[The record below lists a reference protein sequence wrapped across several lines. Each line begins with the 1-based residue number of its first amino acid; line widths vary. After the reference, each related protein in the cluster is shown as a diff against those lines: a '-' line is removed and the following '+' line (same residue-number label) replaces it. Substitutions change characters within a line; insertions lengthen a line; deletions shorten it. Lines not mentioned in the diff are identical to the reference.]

1 MQSDFLAKVH
11 TMYNQFTKAEK
22 KVADFI
28 LQNPK
33 RVLFMSITELADEC
47 KVGDTSVFRFCRT
60 MGVKGYQEFKMQL
73 SLSIHDGKEEESRL
87 AGETSLEDSFSE
99 LAKKVLNT
107 NMKALAETYSLLDE
121 KVVSQTVDILHAAE
135 RIWFFGVGA
144 SLLVALKAANKFLR
158 IEPKVYCVQDTHT
171 QAMIAATMR
180 PGEAAVVFSY
190 PAGSEERGYCYQTE
204 TEMLVKSQDESSGV
218 EKIIV
223 QQEDG
228 TKLEV
233 EGAEGSVYLP
243 LGYQGRLEAY
253 AVDYAGLES
262 VRSSSEQIICED
274 EKPLIAV
281 TGAGK
286 SGEWQKDLPKIRLWI
301 GERSEKYTCSAGL
314 RLAVCYVNG
323 EEINRKYYEN
333 PTESDSFT
341 VKLEK
346 ESVDGSPVELMVH
359 AVDRAG
365 NSTVRKEKLYIDRKS
380 PTAEMNGVTDAMIT
394 GEKCSGEIVLKD
406 ENLLGKYEVSVTRT
420 DQEKKKELILN
431 QAEQELSEKEVSIP
445 FVFEEDGHYECRI
458 QVEDRAGWKT
468 EKEYRFVIDRCSPVI
483 RYVDQLNGT
492 DLPFFQWN
500 YEVEEAVSDLTDYQY
515 QMLLDGLEYA
525 KGRLVTEEG
534 VHRLRVRA
542 EDAAGNDSVAEAVFT
557 IDHTPPV
564 LYMGRLKDGAIYE
577 EKVKIEVWVD
587 GEKEYLTDLTLNG
600 ERQKLSTESRMFQCE
615 IMESGNYIMGVQA
628 EDAAGNQVKKVI
640 RFEIR
645 PGKSI
650 VQKIWKPVEDLF
662 SGHGEETENKMDQWI
677 WAEIFGAAGILHE
690 LHRKCGKVCSRFAL
704 SVRSLRRPPEKILI
718 SPV

>member
-1 MQSDFLAKVH
+1 MSRMWINKKNKKENVNKASCWILAVI
-11 TMYNQFTKAEK
+11 FA
-22 KVADFI
+22 VVVFGSAGLAAAD
-28 LQNPK
+28 
-33 RVLFMSITELADEC
+33 
-47 KVGDTSVFRFCRT
+47 
-60 MGVKGYQEFKMQL
+60 
-73 SLSIHDGKEEESRL
+73 EEESK
-87 AGETSLEDSFSE
+87 EIP
-99 LAKKVLNT
+99 V
-107 NMKALAETYSLLDE
+107 
-121 KVVSQTVDILHAAE
+121 
-135 RIWFFGVGA
+135 
-144 SLLVALKAANKFLR
+144 LR
-158 IEPKVYCVQDTHT
+158 IDGNVYDESGANRWYTEEPKVEVCLDGAAKISDKEIRDEEMQGEKIPDKEMQDEEIPDQEIYCNMQYEITYT
-171 QAMIAATMR
+171 S
-180 PGEAAVVFSY
+180 GEKKAETVNFTEQEEEGNWRYSFEPAVWKEGKNQLRLWQESETGETEWEQKAVICIDKTVPAAVVFSY

-223 QQEDG
+223 QQDDG

-281 TGAGK
+281 TGVGK

-380 PTAEMNGVTDAMIT
+380 PTAEMNGVTDAMST
-394 GEKCSGEIVLKD
+394 GETCSGEIVLKD

-431 QAEQELSEKEVSIP
+431 QAKQELSEKEVSIP

-677 WAEIFGAAGILHE
+677 WAEIFGAAGILI
-690 LHRKCGKVCSRFAL
+690 LLWYGWRMKRTGKRRK
-704 SVRSLRRPPEKILI
+704 
-718 SPV
+718 

>member
-1 MQSDFLAKVH
+1 MSRMWINKKNKKENVNKVSCWILAVI
-11 TMYNQFTKAEK
+11 FA
-22 KVADFI
+22 VVVFGSAGLAAAD
-28 LQNPK
+28 
-33 RVLFMSITELADEC
+33 
-47 KVGDTSVFRFCRT
+47 
-60 MGVKGYQEFKMQL
+60 
-73 SLSIHDGKEEESRL
+73 EEESKEIPVLRIDGNVYDESGANRWYTEDPKVEVCLEGAAKISDKEIRDEEMQGEKIPDKEMQDEEIPDKEMQDEEIPDQEIYCNMQYEITYTSGEKKAETVNFTEQEEEGNWRYSFEPAVWKEGKNQLRL
-87 AGETSLEDSFSE
+87 WQESETGETEWE
-99 LAKKVLNT
+99 Q
-107 NMKALAETYSLLDE
+107 KAVICID
-121 KVVSQTVDILHAAE
+121 KTV
-135 RIWFFGVGA
+135 
-144 SLLVALKAANKFLR
+144 
-158 IEPKVYCVQDTHT
+158 P
-171 QAMIAATMR
+171 
-180 PGEAAVVFSY
+180 AAVVFSY

-431 QAEQELSEKEVSIP
+431 QAKQELSEKEVSIP

-458 QVEDRAGWKT
+458 QVEDRAG
-468 EKEYRFVIDRCSPVI
+468 
-483 RYVDQLNGT
+483 
-492 DLPFFQWN
+492 
-500 YEVEEAVSDLTDYQY
+500 
-515 QMLLDGLEYA
+515 
-525 KGRLVTEEG
+525 
-534 VHRLRVRA
+534 
-542 EDAAGNDSVAEAVFT
+542 
-557 IDHTPPV
+557 
-564 LYMGRLKDGAIYE
+564 
-577 EKVKIEVWVD
+577 
-587 GEKEYLTDLTLNG
+587 
-600 ERQKLSTESRMFQCE
+600 
-615 IMESGNYIMGVQA
+615 
-628 EDAAGNQVKKVI
+628 
-640 RFEIR
+640 
-645 PGKSI
+645 
-650 VQKIWKPVEDLF
+650 
-662 SGHGEETENKMDQWI
+662 
-677 WAEIFGAAGILHE
+677 
-690 LHRKCGKVCSRFAL
+690 
-704 SVRSLRRPPEKILI
+704 
-718 SPV
+718 

>member
-1 MQSDFLAKVH
+1 M
-11 TMYNQFTKAEK
+11 
-22 KVADFI
+22 
-28 LQNPK
+28 
-33 RVLFMSITELADEC
+33 
-47 KVGDTSVFRFCRT
+47 
-60 MGVKGYQEFKMQL
+60 
-73 SLSIHDGKEEESRL
+73 
-87 AGETSLEDSFSE
+87 
-99 LAKKVLNT
+99 
-107 NMKALAETYSLLDE
+107 
-121 KVVSQTVDILHAAE
+121 
-135 RIWFFGVGA
+135 
-144 SLLVALKAANKFLR
+144 
-158 IEPKVYCVQDTHT
+158 
-171 QAMIAATMR
+171 
-180 PGEAAVVFSY
+180 
-190 PAGSEERGYCYQTE
+190 
-204 TEMLVKSQDESSGV
+204 
-218 EKIIV
+218 
-223 QQEDG
+223 
-228 TKLEV
+228 
-233 EGAEGSVYLP
+233 
-243 LGYQGRLEAY
+243 
-253 AVDYAGLES
+253 
-262 VRSSSEQIICED
+262 
-274 EKPLIAV
+274 
-281 TGAGK
+281 GK

-420 DQEKKKELILN
+420 DQEKKKELVLN

-445 FVFEEDGHYECRI
+445 FVLEEDGHYECRI

-492 DLPFFQWN
+492 YLPFFQWN

-542 EDAAGNDSVAEAVFT
+542 EDAAGNDSVAEAVFA

-662 SGHGEETENKMDQWI
+662 SGQGEETENKMDQWI
-677 WAEIFGAAGILHE
+677 WAEIFGAAGILI
-690 LHRKCGKVCSRFAL
+690 LLWYGWRMKKTGKRRK
-704 SVRSLRRPPEKILI
+704 
-718 SPV
+718 

>member
-1 MQSDFLAKVH
+1 MSRMWINKKNKKENVNKASCWILAVI
-11 TMYNQFTKAEK
+11 FA
-22 KVADFI
+22 VVVFGSVGLAAAD
-28 LQNPK
+28 
-33 RVLFMSITELADEC
+33 
-47 KVGDTSVFRFCRT
+47 
-60 MGVKGYQEFKMQL
+60 
-73 SLSIHDGKEEESRL
+73 EEESK
-87 AGETSLEDSFSE
+87 EIP
-99 LAKKVLNT
+99 V
-107 NMKALAETYSLLDE
+107 
-121 KVVSQTVDILHAAE
+121 
-135 RIWFFGVGA
+135 
-144 SLLVALKAANKFLR
+144 LR
-158 IEPKVYCVQDTHT
+158 IDGNVYDESGANRWYTEEPKVEVCLEGAAKISDKEIRDEEMQGEKIPDKEMQDEEIPDQEIYCNMQYEITYT
-171 QAMIAATMR
+171 S
-180 PGEAAVVFSY
+180 GEKKAETVNFTEQEEEGNWRYSFEPAVWKEGKNQLRLWQESETGETEWEQKAVICIDKTVPAAVVFSY
-190 PAGSEERGYCYQTE
+190 PAESEERGYCYQTE
-204 TEMLVKSQDESSGV
+204 TELLVKSQDESSGV

-228 TKLEV
+228 TKLEL

-286 SGEWQKDLPKIRLWI
+286 FGEWQKDLPKIRLWI

-346 ESVDGSPVELMVH
+346 ESADGSPVELMVH

-420 DQEKKKELILN
+420 DQEKKKELVLN

-445 FVFEEDGHYECRI
+445 FVFEEDGHYECQI

-492 DLPFFQWN
+492 YLPFFQWN

-534 VHRLRVRA
+534 VHRLRVR
-542 EDAAGNDSVAEAVFT
+542 
-557 IDHTPPV
+557 
-564 LYMGRLKDGAIYE
+564 
-577 EKVKIEVWVD
+577 
-587 GEKEYLTDLTLNG
+587 
-600 ERQKLSTESRMFQCE
+600 
-615 IMESGNYIMGVQA
+615 A

-677 WAEIFGAAGILHE
+677 WAEIFGAAGILI
-690 LHRKCGKVCSRFAL
+690 LLWYGWRMKRTGKRRK
-704 SVRSLRRPPEKILI
+704 
-718 SPV
+718 

>member
-1 MQSDFLAKVH
+1 MSRMWINKKNKKENVNKVSCWILAVI
-11 TMYNQFTKAEK
+11 FA
-22 KVADFI
+22 VVVFGSAGLAAAD
-28 LQNPK
+28 
-33 RVLFMSITELADEC
+33 
-47 KVGDTSVFRFCRT
+47 
-60 MGVKGYQEFKMQL
+60 
-73 SLSIHDGKEEESRL
+73 EEESKEIPVLRIDGNVYDESGANRWYTEDPKVEVCLEGAAKISDKEIRDEEMQGEKIPDKEMQDEEIPDQEIYCNMQYEITYTSGEKKAETVNFTEQEEEGNWRYSFEPAVWKEGKNQLRL
-87 AGETSLEDSFSE
+87 WQESETGETEWE
-99 LAKKVLNT
+99 Q
-107 NMKALAETYSLLDE
+107 KAVICID
-121 KVVSQTVDILHAAE
+121 KTV
-135 RIWFFGVGA
+135 
-144 SLLVALKAANKFLR
+144 
-158 IEPKVYCVQDTHT
+158 P
-171 QAMIAATMR
+171 
-180 PGEAAVVFSY
+180 AAVVFSY

-223 QQEDG
+223 QQDDG

-281 TGAGK
+281 TGVGK

-346 ESVDGSPVELMVH
+346 ESADGSPVELMVH

-420 DQEKKKELILN
+420 DQEKKKELVLN

-445 FVFEEDGHYECRI
+445 FVFEEDGHYECQI

-492 DLPFFQWN
+492 YLPFFQWN

-534 VHRLRVRA
+534 VHRLRVR
-542 EDAAGNDSVAEAVFT
+542 
-557 IDHTPPV
+557 
-564 LYMGRLKDGAIYE
+564 
-577 EKVKIEVWVD
+577 
-587 GEKEYLTDLTLNG
+587 
-600 ERQKLSTESRMFQCE
+600 
-615 IMESGNYIMGVQA
+615 A

-677 WAEIFGAAGILHE
+677 WAEIFGAAGILI
-690 LHRKCGKVCSRFAL
+690 LLWYGWRMKRTGKRRK
-704 SVRSLRRPPEKILI
+704 
-718 SPV
+718 